1 MQVFQLQKMYC
12 CIQIRSGGATGG
24 IQTLQGVQG
33 VNSDRRAKLIRHA
46 VTHNNQLFAG
56 GQTFDEN
63 PEQPIQQARRVFFP
77 EGCLF
82 EEVQTVR

>member
-46 VTHNNQLFAG
+46 VTHNNQLLRAG
-56 GQTFDEN
+56 RASGED